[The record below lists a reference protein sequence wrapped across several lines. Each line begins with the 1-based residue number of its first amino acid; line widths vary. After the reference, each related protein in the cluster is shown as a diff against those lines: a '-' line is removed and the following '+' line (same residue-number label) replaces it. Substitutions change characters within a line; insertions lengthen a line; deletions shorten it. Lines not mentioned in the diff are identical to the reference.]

1 MKKTVPMMEQINF
14 RVSKDE
20 KQVID
25 IIARAK
31 GISTSELAKQTV
43 LKDVKSTRVDLAF
56 ELLKQGKI
64 GRKKT
69 WLISGLSAHEFL
81 VEWTRRGAE
90 EVMPDDMVDRELE
103 IAKDLDL
110 KKFMR

>member
-1 MKKTVPMMEQINF
+1 MAKMEQINF

-43 LKDVKSTRVDLAF
+43 LKDIKSTRVDLAF

-103 IAKDLDL
+103 LAKDLDL
-110 KKFMR
+110 KRFMR

>member
-1 MKKTVPMMEQINF
+1 MEQINF

-31 GISTSELAKQTV
+31 GISTSELAKQTI
-43 LKDVKSTRVDLAF
+43 LKDINPIRVDIAF

-69 WLISGLSAHEFL
+69 WILTGLSAHEFL

-90 EVMPDDMVDRELE
+90 EVMPDDMVERELE
-103 IAKDLDL
+103 VAKNIDL
-110 KKFMR
+110 KKFMREPANQE

>member
-1 MKKTVPMMEQINF
+1 MEQINF

-31 GISTSELAKQTV
+31 GISTSELAKQTI
-43 LKDVKSTRVDLAF
+43 LKDVKSTRIDLAF
-56 ELLKQGKI
+56 ELLRQGKI
-64 GRKKT
+64 GRKKA
-69 WLISGLSAHEFL
+69 WIISGLSSHEFL

-90 EVMPDDMVDRELE
+90 EVMPEDIVDRELE
-103 IAKDLDL
+103 IAKDVDL
-110 KKFMR
+110 KRFLR